1 MAGGGA
7 IIRAEIS
14 MAEPEPHIATDRAR
28 GGNTPH
34 IVRYVLLISLPL
46 VIIGMAIVLGAF

>member
-1 MAGGGA
+1 
-7 IIRAEIS
+7 
-14 MAEPEPHIATDRAR
+14 MAEPETHIATDRAR

-46 VIIGMAIVLGAF
+46 AIIGMAIVLGAF